1 MKTKDDSVKITAL
14 ELENIKRIKAVRIVP
29 TENGLT
35 VIGGKNNQG
44 KTSVLDG
51 IAYALGGSAYK
62 PSTVKRDGSMVDPY
76 LKVTLSNGLIVER
89 KGKDSTLTVT
99 DPSGK
104 RSGQTLLDSFIS
116 TFALDLPKF
125 MSANDKEKA
134 RVLLQI
140 LGIGDQLAKY
150 EKEEQRL
157 YDERQAIGRIARE
170 KQGHADQMP
179 QWDGVPAELISASD
193 LIKQQQEILARN
205 GENQRKRDRLREITM
220 EKHRIADEITRLEA
234 QMSDLKERLK
244 ERKEIYEQTRLDEE
258 TAMKTV
264 AQLVDESTEELED
277 NLADIEAINVKIR
290 QNLEKEK
297 AQIEADAYSQQYKD
311 LNQQI
316 DKLRDDRMKLLDG
329 ADLPLKGLGV
339 DQGVLTYNGQ
349 AWDGMSGSD
358 QLRVATAIVRKLK
371 PECGFV
377 LLDKLEQMDLDT
389 LQSFTQ
395 WLESEGLQ
403 AIGTRV
409 STGDECTIYI
419 EDGYSVDHD
428 GKKTADEDL
437 KPAEMSKAPEPEFKP
452 KWKAGEF

>member
-1 MKTKDDSVKITAL
+1 MKQKDDSVKITAL
-14 ELENIKRIKAVRIVP
+14 ELENVKRIKAVRITP

-51 IAYALGGSAYK
+51 IAFALGGSAYK

-89 KGKDSTLTVT
+89 KGKNSTLTVT

-104 RSGQTLLDSFIS
+104 RSGQTLLDSFVS
-116 TFALDLPKF
+116 QFALDLPKF
-125 MSANDKEKA
+125 MSASDKEKA

-140 LGIGDQLAKY
+140 LGIGDQLAKFD
-150 EKEEQRL
+150 KEEQRL
-157 YDERQAIGRIARE
+157 SDERLAIGRIARE

-205 GENQRKRDRLREITM
+205 GQREQWKREYDSILSERERVDEEVDRLTQRIAELNQRKKDLDQKAKLAAKSPKE
-220 EKHRIADEITRLEA
+220 L
-234 QMSDLKERLK
+234 QM
-244 ERKEIYEQTRLDEE
+244 
-258 TAMKTV
+258 
-264 AQLVDESTEELED
+264 ESTAELER

-297 AQIEADAYSQQYKD
+297 AQIEADAYSEQYKN

-389 LQSFTQ
+389 LHDFTM

-419 EDGYSVDHD
+419 EDGYSVDHE

-437 KPAEMSKAPEPEFKP
+437 KPAEMSKAPEPEIKP
-452 KWKAGEF
+452 RWKAGEF